1 MKKIS
6 QDITLKD
13 IDYKNFKLLQNFL
26 GKRYDIVSKK
36 FTGVS
41 SKMQRKITTEI
52 KKARTVGL
60 LKYTDR
66 H

>member
-1 MKKIS
+1 MKKLA
-6 QDITLKD
+6 QDITFKD

-26 GKRYDIVSKK
+26 GKRFDILSKK
-36 FTGVS
+36 YTGVS
-41 SKMQRKITTEI
+41 SKMQRKLTTEI